1 MRSLRALVALLLLLI
16 GTAGSALAV
25 STAADLCGAN
35 ADPCTVGRNL
45 KADDGSTFDLGGR
58 ALVLESG
65 GRLDVGTGSMTI
77 IAKSLRLKPNSR
89 LVGRGGRVTVTTSGG
104 IELNGNSRIDVSDT
118 VSLGDFPGRIRL
130 QGGGDVV
137 IEGLL
142 DASAAAKSDGGVVE
156 VTGATVTIGVN
167 GRINVSGGG
176 LSGGGIVGLSAQG
189 ALGIAGPIDAP
200 GGDSGGAIE
209 IDAGSVAT
217 SARLDVSGGPQGSGA
232 VIEILARGNVVIGG
246 VISGEVD
253 PPGQVF
259 GSAADVSI
267 VTSGNV
273 ELNDAIILTGGV
285 PAGEGGTLDV
295 DADGDVTQR
304 GAITVAGRGTG
315 GVGGEV
321 RLAANGAL
329 TLGDI
334 DVAGATA
341 GTLTTL
347 SVAGTHLTGTLN
359 ADSSQEAIGTA
370 GTIEVAACAL
380 DMDSLAVI
388 SSAGLG
394 GTNRVRAGA
403 QMVLRGTLFA
413 GESNSIEYQ
422 DAALAPV
429 VSGTVTPAATPAV
442 NTGLGLCS
450 IPGGGTTTTTLPG
463 GCGTLSDFDGLLC
476 RLAAITATLVQTPDD
491 ALGGKKTAKKI
502 KKKVSQATSLTE
514 GARDATKAKKRV
526 KKLRGAG
533 KQLAGFLKIVRKG
546 QDKGKIDAAL
556 AGTLTGLGDA
566 AATQIDQLRTTT
578 P

>member
-1 MRSLRALVALLLLLI
+1 MRSLRVLIALLLLFA
-16 GTAGSALAV
+16 GMAGSALAV

-35 ADPCTVGRNL
+35 ADPCSVGRNL
-45 KADDGSTFDLGGR
+45 KADDGSTFDLGDR
-58 ALVLESG
+58 ALVFESG

-77 IAKSLRLKPNSR
+77 KAKSLRLKANSR
-89 LVGRGGRVTVTTSGG
+89 LVGRGGRIAVTTTGG

-118 VSLGDFPGRIRL
+118 VSNADFPGGIRL
-130 QGGGDVV
+130 QAGGDVV

-142 DASAAAKSDGGVVE
+142 DASAAAKTDGGVVE
-156 VTGATVTIGVN
+156 VSGGTVTIGVN
-167 GRINVSGGG
+167 GRINVTGGG
-176 LSGGGIVGLSAQG
+176 LSGGGVVGLVAQG

-232 VIEILARGNVVIGG
+232 VVDILSRGNVVIGG

-259 GSAADVSI
+259 GSGADVAI
-267 VTSGNV
+267 VASGNV

-285 PAGEGGTLDV
+285 PAGEGGTVDV
-295 DADGDVTQR
+295 DADGDITQK

-321 RLAANGAL
+321 RFQANGAI
-329 TLGDI
+329 TLGDVE
-334 DVAGATA
+334 VAGPTA

-359 ADSSQEAIGTA
+359 ADSTQQDIGTA
-370 GTIEVAACAL
+370 GTIEVAACNL

-394 GTNRVRAGA
+394 GTNRVRSGG

-413 GESNSIEYQ
+413 GESNLIEYQ
-422 DAALAPV
+422 ESTIAPV
-429 VSGTVTPAATPAV
+429 ISGTVTPASTPAV

-463 GCGTLSDFDGLLC
+463 GCGTLADFDGLLC
-476 RLAAITATLVQTPDD
+476 RLAAITSTLVQTPDD
-491 ALGGKKTAKKI
+491 ALGGKKLAKKM
-502 KKKVSQATSLTE
+502 KKKVSRSTILSE
-514 GARDATKAKKRV
+514 SARDATKAKKRG
-526 KKLRGAG
+526 KKLKGAD
-533 KQLAGFLKIVRKG
+533 KQLAGFLKIVRKL
-546 QDKGKIDAAL
+546 QEKGKIDAAL

-566 AATQIDQLRTTT
+566 AALQIDQLRAT

>member
-1 MRSLRALVALLLLLI
+1 MPSPRVLVALVFLLAV
-16 GTAGSALAV
+16 TAGAARAV

-45 KADDGSTFDLGGR
+45 QADNGSVFDLGGR
-58 ALVLESG
+58 ALVFEGG
-65 GRLDVGTGSMTI
+65 GRLDVGTGTMTI
-77 IAKSLRLKPNSR
+77 VARSLRLRPNSR
-89 LVGRGGRVTVTTSGG
+89 LLGRGGRILIQTTEG

-118 VSLGDFPGRIRL
+118 VSLGDFPGLIRL
-130 QGGGDVV
+130 QAGGDIV

-156 VTGATVTIGVN
+156 IRGNAVTIGVN
-167 GRINVSGGG
+167 GRINVTGGG
-176 LSGGGIVGLSAQG
+176 LSGGGIVGIVAQG

-209 IDAGSVAT
+209 IDAGSVST

-232 VIEILARGNVVIGG
+232 VVDILARGDVVIGG

-259 GSAADVSI
+259 GSAADVVI
-267 VTSGNV
+267 DTSGNV
-273 ELNDAIILTGGV
+273 QLNDAIILTGGV
-285 PAGEGGTLDV
+285 PAGEGGTVDV

-304 GAITVAGRGTG
+304 GAITVAGRGVG

-321 RLAANGAL
+321 RFVSNGML
-329 TLGDI
+329 TLGDVE
-334 DVAGATA
+334 VAGATA

-347 SVAGTHLTGTLN
+347 SVGSTSLTGTLN
-359 ADSSQEAIGTA
+359 ADSSQELTGAA
-370 GTIEVAACAL
+370 GTIEVAACTL
-380 DMDSLAVI
+380 DMDQLAVL

-394 GTNRVRAGA
+394 GINRVRSGG

-422 DAALAPV
+422 DASVTPV
-429 VSGTVTPAATPAV
+429 VSGTVTPAATPLV

-463 GCGTLSDFDGLLC
+463 GCGTLAEFDGLLC
-476 RLAAITATLVQTPDD
+476 RLAAITATLVQSTDD
-491 ALGGKKTAKKI
+491 ALGGKKSAKKL
-502 KKKVSQATSLTE
+502 KKKASRTTLLAES
-514 GARDATKAKKRV
+514 ARDATKAKKRG
-526 KKLRGAG
+526 KKLKGAD

-566 AATQIDQLRTTT
+566 AALQIDQLRAT